1 MAQLFSGKKRIR
13 KHFGKIREVA
23 EMPNLIEVQKSSYEL
38 FLNSGDESEPKQGE
52 GIMGVF
58 QSVFPVKD
66 YNDTSIL
73 EFVSYELDKPKYNVE
88 ECQQRDM
95 TYGAPLKVKLRLV
108 VFDIDEETE
117 VKSIKDIKEQDV
129 YMGDMPLMTSN
140 GTFVIN
146 GTERVVVSQMHRSPG
161 VFFDH
166 DKGKTHSS
174 GKLLFTSRIILN

>member
-38 FLNSGDESEPKQGE
+38 FLNSGDEDQPKQGE

-95 TYGAPLKVKLRLV
+95 TFGAPLKVKL
-108 VFDIDEETE
+108 
-117 VKSIKDIKEQDV
+117 
-129 YMGDMPLMTSN
+129 
-140 GTFVIN
+140 
-146 GTERVVVSQMHRSPG
+146 
-161 VFFDH
+161 
-166 DKGKTHSS
+166 
-174 GKLLFTSRIILN
+174 

>member
-13 KHFGKIREVA
+13 KHFGKMREVA

-73 EFVSYELDKPKYNVE
+73 EFVSYELVIWFVSVTKFTKILEYFSNLTILII
-88 ECQQRDM
+88 Q
-95 TYGAPLKVKLRLV
+95 LR
-108 VFDIDEETE
+108 
-117 VKSIKDIKEQDV
+117 KQ
-129 YMGDMPLMTSN
+129 
-140 GTFVIN
+140 
-146 GTERVVVSQMHRSPG
+146 
-161 VFFDH
+161 
-166 DKGKTHSS
+166 
-174 GKLLFTSRIILN
+174 